1 VTQVLFEAALKS
13 TVMLLL
19 VFGVAMLLRRAS
31 AAARHT
37 VWSSGFAGLLAL
49 PFLATT
55 LPWRLEVLP
64 AAASFVGS
72 VGRSDGRTVA
82 AVPSDGPTV
91 QPSVEV
97 SEPAVDKGPTVES
110 VTNFPAPISQAAS
123 AESRSFDAG
132 YWLVVLWFVG
142 AGLVVGRVLLGWVLM
157 MWLARRGQPLDDASW
172 TDLLDA
178 AERRMGIATHVR
190 LLRGTVPMPM
200 TSGLLRPVI
209 VLPQTCDEWST
220 DRRYAVL
227 LHELAHVRRGDL
239 WVHFL
244 VQAACACYWFHP
256 LAWSAARRLRSDSER
271 ACDDLVLSA
280 GTRASEYAG
289 HLLQLVRHA
298 GPGRAPAV
306 ALPMAQRSDFEG
318 RLLAI
323 LEPELPRRPLAPLT
337 AIATAITVAFLAV
350 PLAAMSP
357 TRPEVIPSESPAATE
372 VVAAESQ
379 APSPT
384 PTPTPRVSVKSPKGG
399 APKGGG
405 PVVSVSVDA
414 DAIAAIA
421 QEAVSGIT
429 AAIAQHA
436 PRMAQ
441 HVSSAAVKGLV
452 TALADVDIEVRRHA
466 AQALGG
472 MESSDTAAINALSQ
486 ALTRDADPGV
496 RKTAAW
502 ALGEIEDSR
511 AVTALVTA
519 LRNDKDVE
527 VRKTAAWALGQIES
541 PLAIDGLG
549 AALKDSSPEVRKT
562 AVWALGEIEDARAVP
577 VLVPFLKDTDVEIRK
592 TAVWALGQIESAE
605 AVTALATLT
614 RDPNQEVRKQVA
626 WALGEIESSTAIDP
640 LTVMV
645 KDADVEVRATAVW
658 ALGQIEDPRAAPAVA
673 SVLTD
678 ANAEVRQKAA
688 WAMGEIGARTAPPAL
703 IAALKDSDREVRKT
717 AAWALGEIGDPAA
730 VPGLSLLL
738 KDSDNEIRR
747 TALWALGE
755 IGDETAYDAI
765 VAALKDGDPEV
776 RRAAAQA
783 LGKRH

>member
-1 VTQVLFEAALKS
+1 MTQVLFEAALKA

-64 AAASFVGS
+64 AAASIVTPAPTIS
-72 VGRSDGRTVA
+72 HETTQASDPV
-82 AVPSDGPTV
+82 VDESPT
-91 QPSVEV
+91 
-97 SEPAVDKGPTVES
+97 AES
-110 VTNFPAPISQAAS
+110 VTNFPAPIAPTST
-123 AESRSFDAG
+123 AESRSLDLAS
-132 YWLVVLWFVG
+132 WLVILWIVG
-142 AGLVVGRVLLGWVLM
+142 AALVLGRLLLGWFLM
-157 MWLARRGQPLDDASW
+157 MWLSRRGQPLDDAAW

-178 AERRMGIATHVR
+178 AERRMGITTHVR
-190 LLRGTVPMPM
+190 LLRNEKVPMPM

-209 VLPQTCDEWST
+209 VLPGDCDEWTS
-220 DRRYAVL
+220 DRRFAVL

-271 ACDDLVLSA
+271 ACDDLVLTA
-280 GTRASEYAG
+280 GTRPSEYAG
-289 HLLQLVRHA
+289 HLLQLVRRA

-337 AIATAITVAFLAV
+337 AIATAITVAFIAV

-357 TRPEVIPSESPAATE
+357 ARADIATPAAA
-372 VVAAESQ
+372 VVAAEKTIATAQ
-379 APSPT
+379 GPQPT
-384 PTPTPRVSVKSPKGG
+384 PTPMPTPTPGSPRGKTPRAK
-399 APKGGG
+399 
-405 PVVSVSVDA
+405 PVVSVNVDS

-421 QEAVSGIT
+421 QEAARNIT
-429 AAIAQHA
+429 SVIAEHAPHIAQRA
-436 PRMAQ
+436 
-441 HVSSAAVKGLV
+441 STAAVKGLV

-472 MESSDTAAINALSQ
+472 MESSDTAAINALSN
-486 ALTRDADPGV
+486 ALARDADPSV

-511 AVTALVTA
+511 AVNALVTA
-519 LRNDKDVE
+519 LKSDKDVE
-527 VRKTAAWALGQIES
+527 VRKTAAWALGEIES

-549 AALKDSSPEVRKT
+549 AALKDASPEVRKT
-562 AVWALGEIEDARAVP
+562 AVWALGEIEDSRAVP
-577 VLVPFLKDTDVEIRK
+577 VLLPFLKDTDAEIRK
-592 TAVWALGQIESAE
+592 TAVWALGEIESAE
-605 AVTALATLT
+605 AVTGLAALT
-614 RDPNQEVRKQVA
+614 RDPNQEVRQQVA
-626 WALGEIESSTAIDP
+626 WALGEIESSTAIEP

-645 KDADVEVRATAVW
+645 KDSDVQVRAMAVW
-658 ALGQIEDPRAAPAVA
+658 ALGEIEDPRAAATLAP
-673 SVLTD
+673 VLTD

-688 WAMGEIGARTAPPAL
+688 WALGEIGTRTAPPAL

-717 AAWALGEIGDPAA
+717 AAWALGEIGDPAG

-755 IGDETAYDAI
+755 IGDDTAYDAI